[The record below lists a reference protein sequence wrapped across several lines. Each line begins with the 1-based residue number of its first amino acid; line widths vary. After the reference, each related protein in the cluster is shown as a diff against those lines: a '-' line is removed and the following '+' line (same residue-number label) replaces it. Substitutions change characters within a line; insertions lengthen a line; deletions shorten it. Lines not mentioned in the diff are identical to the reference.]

1 MFKILTLLLSISFFE
16 SKKNKLINKIDS
28 IIEYSIKEKA
38 FPGAQILV
46 LKDGEE
52 VINKNYGYHT
62 YDSLIK
68 VSRNSIYDLASIT
81 KPTAGA
87 IALMKL
93 HENNLLDLNKPLSH
107 YIKFFNKSRV
117 GDVLIK
123 DYLQHISGIR
133 PWIPFHS
140 TTKKDDGQ
148 FKRKTLSYKQKRRYK
163 IKLTDDLYLFNN
175 FKKEIYNQIKKT
187 YFVDSDTVLYSGL
200 FFYLIPEIVEMQTNQ
215 TFDKYVENLFS
226 SMNLDSILFNPT
238 KKIDLKKIVPTED
251 DDFFRN
257 FQIHGFVHDEGA
269 AMMDGVSGN
278 AGLFSNASD
287 LSKIYQMFLD
297 DGFIN
302 DKKFMD
308 KKVIE
313 LFTQY
318 SNENEKFYRGLGF
331 DKPKPVYDIDKC
343 TYSKYS
349 SGLSFGHSGYTG
361 TFFWVDPKYNL
372 IYVFLSNRV
381 YDTRENRKI
390 YELNVRTK
398 IHDLIYENLIKI
410 N

>member
-1 MFKILTLLLSISFFE
+1 MINVFIFLLSITSFD
-16 SKKNKLINKIDS
+16 SKNNSLVSKIDS
-28 IIEYSIKEKA
+28 IIEYAIKEKA

-52 VINKNYGYHT
+52 VVNKNYGYHT
-62 YDSLIK
+62 YDSIIK
-68 VSRNSIYDLASIT
+68 VNQNSIYDLASIT

-93 HENNLLDLNKPLSH
+93 YENNLLDLNKPLNH
-107 YIKFFNKSRV
+107 YIKFFDHSLV

-123 DYLQHISGIR
+123 NYLQHISGIR

-140 TTKKDDGQ
+140 TTKKENGK
-148 FKRKTLSYKQKRRYK
+148 FKRKTLSYKPKKRFNV
-163 IKLTDDLYLFNN
+163 KLTDSLYLHKNY
-175 FKKEIYNQIKKT
+175 KEEIYNQIKET

-200 FFYLIPEIVEMQTNQ
+200 FFYLIPEIVKNLTNLN
-215 TFDKYVENLFS
+215 FDKYVENFFS
-226 SMNLDSILFNPT
+226 SMSLDSILFNPT
-238 KKIDLKKIVPTED
+238 KKFDLKTIVPTESD
-251 DDFFRN
+251 NFFRN
-257 FQIHGFVHDEGA
+257 FLIHGFVHDEGA

-297 DGFIN
+297 NGHIN
-302 DKKFMD
+302 GKKYLE
-308 KKVIE
+308 KNVIE

-318 SNENEKFYRGLGF
+318 NNENEKFYRGLGF
-331 DKPKPVYDIDKC
+331 DKPKPKYDIENC

-349 SGLSFGHSGYTG
+349 SDLSYGHSGYTG
-361 TFFWVDPKYNL
+361 TFFWVDPEHQL

-381 YDTRENRKI
+381 YDSRENRKI
-390 YELNVRTK
+390 YELNVRTQ
-398 IHDLIYENLIKI
+398 IHDLIYENLIEM

>member
-52 VINKNYGYHT
+52 VVNKNYGYHT

-200 FFYLIPEIVEMQTNQ
+200 FFYLIPEIVKLQTNQ
-215 TFDKYVENLFS
+215 SFDEYVENLFS

-238 KKIDLKKIVPTED
+238 KKMKNKI
-251 DDFFRN
+251 
-257 FQIHGFVHDEGA
+257 
-269 AMMDGVSGN
+269 
-278 AGLFSNASD
+278 
-287 LSKIYQMFLD
+287 K
-297 DGFIN
+297 
-302 DKKFMD
+302 KKF
-308 KKVIE
+308 IFFN
-313 LFTQY
+313 LFD
-318 SNENEKFYRGLGF
+318 NF
-331 DKPKPVYDIDKC
+331 IC
-343 TYSKYS
+343 
-349 SGLSFGHSGYTG
+349 
-361 TFFWVDPKYNL
+361 
-372 IYVFLSNRV
+372 
-381 YDTRENRKI
+381 
-390 YELNVRTK
+390 
-398 IHDLIYENLIKI
+398 
-410 N
+410 